1 MDLSNLFNMKLEII
15 LSSFIITLSS
25 LYFFQK
31 LFLQKGI
38 LDKINFRSSHT
49 TEATRNGGIG
59 LIFSLLF
66 ISIVFYLTGYEIF
79 DYSILVPL
87 TILITVGLYDDIY
100 SVDFKLKFIFQIIF
114 AKIII
119 DSGLIIDN
127 LHGIFGI
134 NEINRVL
141 AQLLSIFVI
150 TAIINAINFIDG
162 IDGLSIF
169 IISFFIIMFE
179 LLGIGNSPF
188 FNLSLILISSFIPL
202 LYFNFRK
209 EKKIFLGDSGSL
221 FLGGVTA
228 IYVMHIFSSEYII
241 NESYDINKIFYVM
254 SLLIYPIIDIS
265 RVVLIRIFSGKSPFN
280 ADKNHIHHI
289 LLNFLNSHYKVSI
302 LLLIV
307 SGINF
312 LIIHFIF

>member
-1 MDLSNLFNMKLEII
+1 MKPEII
-15 LSSFIITLSS
+15 ISSILICFFS

-31 LFLQKGI
+31 LFLKKGI
-38 LDKINFRSSHT
+38 LDNINFRSSHT
-49 TEATRNGGIG
+49 SEATRNGGIG
-59 LIFSLLF
+59 IFLSVLS

-87 TILITVGLYDDIY
+87 TILITVGFYDDIY

-188 FNLSLILISSFIPL
+188 LNLSLILISSFIPL

>member
-1 MDLSNLFNMKLEII
+1 MKPEII
-15 LSSFIITLSS
+15 ISSILICFFS

-31 LFLQKGI
+31 LFLKKGI
-38 LDKINFRSSHT
+38 LDNINFRSSHT
-49 TEATRNGGIG
+49 SEATRNGGIG
-59 LIFSLLF
+59 IFLSVLS
-66 ISIVFYLTGYEIF
+66 ISIVFYLMGYEIF

-87 TILITVGLYDDIY
+87 TILITVGFYDDIY

>member
-1 MDLSNLFNMKLEII
+1 MKPELII
-15 LSSFIITLSS
+15 SSILICYFS

-59 LIFSLLF
+59 LIFSVLF

-87 TILITVGLYDDIY
+87 TILITVGFYDDIY

-127 LHGIFGI
+127 LHGVFGI
-134 NEINRVL
+134 NEINRVF

-179 LLGIGNSPF
+179 LLGIGTSQF
-188 FNLSLILISSFIPL
+188 FNLSLIIISSFIPL

-228 IYVMHIFSSEYII
+228 IYIMHIFSSKYII
-241 NESYDINKIFYVM
+241 NESYDINKIFYVI
-254 SLLIYPIIDIS
+254 SILIYPIIDIT
-265 RVVLIRIFSGKSPFN
+265 RVVFIRIFNGQSPFN

-289 LLNFLNSHYKVSI
+289 LLNVLNSHYKVSL
-302 LLLIV
+302 LLLIL

>member
-1 MDLSNLFNMKLEII
+1 MKPEII
-15 LSSFIITLSS
+15 IFSILICFFS
-25 LYFFQK
+25 LFFFQK

-38 LDKINFRSSHT
+38 LDNVNFRSSHT
-49 TEATRNGGIG
+49 KEATRNGGIG
-59 LIFSLLF
+59 IFLTVLI

-87 TILITVGLYDDIY
+87 AILITVGFYDDIY

-119 DSGLIIDN
+119 DSGLVIDN
-127 LHGIFGI
+127 LHGVFGI
-134 NEINRVL
+134 NEINRVF

-179 LLGIGNSPF
+179 LLEIGTSPF
-188 FNLSLILISSFIPL
+188 FNLSLIIISSFIPL

-228 IYVMHIFSSEYII
+228 IYIMHIFSSKYII
-241 NESYDINKIFYVM
+241 NESYDINKIFYVI
-254 SLLIYPIIDIS
+254 SILIYPIIDIT
-265 RVVLIRIFSGKSPFN
+265 RVVFIRIFNGKSPFD

-289 LLNFLNSHYKVSI
+289 LLNVLNSHYKVSL
-302 LLLIV
+302 LLLIL

-312 LIIHFIF
+312 VIIHFIFYNYIN

>member
-1 MDLSNLFNMKLEII
+1 MKPEII
-15 LSSFIITLSS
+15 ISSILICFFS

-31 LFLQKGI
+31 LFLKKGI
-38 LDKINFRSSHT
+38 LDNINFRSSHT
-49 TEATRNGGIG
+49 SEATRNGGIG
-59 LIFSLLF
+59 IFLSVLS

-87 TILITVGLYDDIY
+87 TILITVGFYDDIY